1 VSLTASESRAL
12 LVSGLLIVLA
22 TVARATLGRTPADS
36 WESSLRPVSA
46 DSLLA
51 GARAHERGRARAARP
66 LRPGERVDVNR
77 ASEHELERLPGVGP
91 ALAREMLHYRE
102 VHGAFV
108 WVDDLRRV
116 PGVGPALLERLRD
129 RLTLPARP
137 PVTAPG
143 AGAPVP
149 HGIATVPSAT
159 PSAPGALAAEPA
171 GVVDLNRAS
180 AEELQRLPGI
190 GARRAALILALRQAR
205 GRFHS
210 VDELLDVPGIGP
222 KTLARLRPYVGCFP

>member
-1 VSLTASESRAL
+1 MSLTASESRAL

-22 TVARATLGRTPADS
+22 TVARATLVREPADS
-36 WESSLRPVSA
+36 WASSLRPVSA

-51 GARAHERGRARAARP
+51 GARAHERARARAAAP

-77 ASEHELERLPGVGP
+77 ASEHELERLPGIGP
-91 ALAREMLHYRE
+91 ALAREIVHSRE
-102 VHGAFV
+102 VHGDFV

-129 RLTLPARP
+129 RLMLPARP
-137 PVTAPG
+137 VAWAQVPWMPRADSSVASGPWPG
-143 AGAPVP
+143 AAGS
-149 HGIATVPSAT
+149 G
-159 PSAPGALAAEPA
+159 PA

-180 AEELQRLPGI
+180 AEELQSLPGI

-205 GRFHS
+205 GRFHTI
-210 VDELLDVPGIGP
+210 DELLDVPGIGP
-222 KTLARLRPYVGCFP
+222 KTLARLRPYVGLFP